1 MAITRAQ
8 QARQMLQDGNQ
19 VLGPLEEDDLQ
30 TSFVSGAK
38 RFLTP
43 GNIGRGLAFIL
54 SGGATSA
61 AEIAKEIA
69 KQKVLNEARKKVG
82 EVIGPRI
89 ETELM
94 QQQNEMRGT
103 GGYQSDFSQDSGFM
117 GGSGTAAEMGSFA
130 DGGRI
135 GFFKGAQADASAGK
149 GAMSPG
155 TDTSGGFRG
164 GNGDDKPTRKSDNE
178 KTPVVV
184 NPIKNLQTHFDNN
197 QKLKDAVALGLIT
210 NDEYNVLGGY
220 DAKQTLGMGPI
231 DTGLSSLGYNVVQS
245 IKGDQPFSDI
255 FGDVSR
261 NVKGATNIS
270 PELQTKYENIMQM
283 ADGGRIGLQE
293 GGGIEQRLEQLGGD
307 VSSAEQLLQG
317 INKRLETAESS
328 LGSGGGGL
336 GGGLTSITQLPAG
349 GTLATLASAS
359 QPNTISEERMNALGR
374 SAIGNGFYDLNRG
387 LNNLQPAL
395 PGVGPNVGN
404 EIAQPNAPF
413 MGRPILQPLLDQ
425 PLGQPLPA
433 TLETAQPGPNPFGII
448 NSLTDSRGPAF
459 NTMENAYKNA
469 VDSSAEM
476 KRIGRLDQL
485 DVLGGRLN
493 FEDYKK
499 NFSMNDEGFVT
510 RNPGSTP
517 LGMQSQGTS
526 GVPALGFA
534 DGGRIGAAEGGIMDL
549 ETGRQMYFLGK
560 LVKKATRA
568 VKKVVKSPIG
578 KAALL
583 YAGTAGLGSLGAGGG
598 LSSLFK
604 LNTFAPATVK
614 ANLGTSF
621 ARLMGG
627 KLMADPTGLFAEG
640 QLPGKQNIFQK
651 ALGLVKDNPFEA
663 ITAASAV
670 AGALTAEQE
679 QEAQQLAD
687 NTGIDIEEARN
698 QILKAAAGQDDFRAR
713 AFKADGGIMRAGY
726 QEGSKEPVAKKT
738 MPLLDM
744 GGKEMDLREDGGF
757 VPIGRM
763 EKADDVPA
771 RLSKN
776 EFVFT
781 ADAVRNAGDG
791 NVDKGAE
798 VMYNMMKNLESG
810 GDVSEESQGL
820 EGARKM
826 FQTSQRLEEV
836 L

>member
-19 VLGPLEEDDLQ
+19 VLGPLGEDNLQ
-30 TSFVSGAK
+30 TGFVSGAK
-38 RFLTP
+38 RLLTP
-43 GNIGRGLAFIL
+43 GNIGRAAAFIL
-54 SGGATSA
+54 SGGSLTA

-89 ETELM
+89 EAKLM
-94 QQQNEMRGT
+94 QQQNEARGT

-135 GFFKGAQADASAGK
+135 GFRIGSDSGK
-149 GAMSPG
+149 
-155 TDTSGGFRG
+155 DTSGRDYGASTAAAASVSSSPSRNG
-164 GNGDDKPTRKSDNE
+164 GGDDGPTRKSDNQ

-270 PELQTKYENIMQM
+270 PELQAKYENIMQM
-283 ADGGRIGLQE
+283 ADGGRIG
-293 GGGIEQRLEQLGGD
+293 
-307 VSSAEQLLQG
+307 A
-317 INKRLETAESS
+317 
-328 LGSGGGGL
+328 
-336 GGGLTSITQLPAG
+336 
-349 GTLATLASAS
+349 
-359 QPNTISEERMNALGR
+359 M
-374 SAIGNGFYDLNRG
+374 
-387 LNNLQPAL
+387 
-395 PGVGPNVGN
+395 
-404 EIAQPNAPF
+404 
-413 MGRPILQPLLDQ
+413 
-425 PLGQPLPA
+425 
-433 TLETAQPGPNPFGII
+433 
-448 NSLTDSRGPAF
+448 
-459 NTMENAYKNA
+459 
-469 VDSSAEM
+469 
-476 KRIGRLDQL
+476 
-485 DVLGGRLN
+485 
-493 FEDYKK
+493 
-499 NFSMNDEGFVT
+499 
-510 RNPGSTP
+510 
-517 LGMQSQGTS
+517 
-526 GVPALGFA
+526 
-534 DGGRIGAAEGGIMDL
+534 EGGIMDL

-583 YAGTAGLGSLGAGGG
+583 YAATGGLGNLAAGQSFFGGSFANVFKPTQFLGNVGSIFSKGG
-598 LSSLFK
+598 LENIMSK
-604 LNTFAPATVK
+604 
-614 ANLGTSF
+614 
-621 ARLMGG
+621 ARLGKFVTSGG
-627 KLMADPTGLFAEG
+627 SDLPIFQKNLLGKVLTSPTGL
-640 QLPGKQNIFQK
+640 
-651 ALGLVKDNPFEA
+651 
-663 ITAASAV
+663 ITAASTV
-670 AGALTAEQE
+670 AGLLTPQQE
-679 QEAQQLAD
+679 EEAQQLAD

-698 QILKAAAGQDDFRAR
+698 SILAAARDDYKMDFRAR
-713 AFKADGGIMRAGY
+713 GFKADGGIMRAGY

-820 EGARKM
+820 SGARRM

-836 L
+836 I